1 MAFEEPDGDE
11 QRTGKFAVGEVGAQR
26 AARHSL
32 HALQP
37 LLRFRM
43 KHGTG
48 GNTVGA
54 LTTRRDPCD
63 P

>member
-26 AARHSL
+26 AAGHSL

-37 LLRFRM
+37 LLQIPDDAVPAVTLSVRD
-43 KHGTG
+43 G
-48 GNTVGA
+48 
-54 LTTRRDPCD
+54 RRDPCD